1 MNTAADKGACKRVT
15 ATPSEWRPCSSVT
28 FAAMTVIPAIF
39 HSDCSLQLQKS
50 TAPVE
55 QTTLATRMHH
65 PWSPTEGGLHHFW
78 VIPTVFRTLL

>member
-15 ATPSEWRPCSSVT
+15 ATPPEWRPCSSVT

-50 TAPVE
+50 TAPV
-55 QTTLATRMHH
+55 HH
-65 PWSPTEGGLHHFW
+65 PWSLTEGGLHHFW